1 MRVVERGEYQAGS
14 NSLSTGNHGQTL
26 TRDTPVGLG
35 ATNALKQRL
44 DVLLVHAAG
53 AIDRIDARHSSS
65 T

>member
-1 MRVVERGEYQAGS
+1 VTHRSVSV
-14 NSLSTGNHGQTL
+14 
-26 TRDTPVGLG
+26 